1 MYKAPDF
8 VKVSAKA
15 QDIFASYTTHCHYDE
30 TTLLDHLESSGNC
43 KEPTVYATYIDL
55 HPSNIHQCYSTSNP

>member
-30 TTLLDHLESSGNC
+30 TTLFDHIEGGNTCREESA
-43 KEPTVYATYIDL
+43 YATYLDL
-55 HPSNIHQCYSTSNP
+55 YPSNIHQCYSKFNP